1 MGHKSLLIFVC
12 IFFLLKTSFAN
23 NNISYIHKDI
33 SYLEISKIEKGW
45 IPFNT
50 SISKGLENGVY
61 WFKLDLEPSEKER
74 VIRIPE
80 SHITRTT
87 LFFNDYII
95 PIWTPNNYITYKIPA
110 SEIQNTIYL
119 KVSCLLEA
127 RIPIEVLSIYQY
139 YENKVT
145 AYVIMAL
152 YYAIVLIILLFNLF
166 SYINLKNKAYLYYM
180 FMVLGMSINAFYKDG
195 LFAYLFGFKGI
206 NEVLELYVNMILV
219 TAAIFFAK
227 SYLDQTN
234 ELFKLRRVGIAM
246 AILCFIGAII
256 FHIIHNFTLFITTN
270 ILQLLTIDIFWLY
283 GVIFWKKNVYARFFA
298 VAYGI
303 PLFIAHDYYFSPYFG
318 FSFFNTSPN
327 FYKLGSLFEMLV
339 FTYAI
344 MHFTKNLALDNKKY
358 SLKILEYAKLIKKKN
373 AVKSIDEVEIDLINK
388 YGFTPTEMNIL
399 KDLANKKSNKIIS
412 KKHFISENTV
422 KFHIKNIYTK
432 FQVNN
437 RKDVYAKFHNFSN

>member
-166 SYINLKNKAYLYYM
+166 SYINLKIKHIY
-180 FMVLGMSINAFYKDG
+180 
-195 LFAYLFGFKGI
+195 
-206 NEVLELYVNMILV
+206 
-219 TAAIFFAK
+219 
-227 SYLDQTN
+227 
-234 ELFKLRRVGIAM
+234 
-246 AILCFIGAII
+246 II
-256 FHIIHNFTLFITTN
+256 CLWF
-270 ILQLLTIDIFWLY
+270 
-283 GVIFWKKNVYARFFA
+283 
-298 VAYGI
+298 
-303 PLFIAHDYYFSPYFG
+303 
-318 FSFFNTSPN
+318 
-327 FYKLGSLFEMLV
+327 
-339 FTYAI
+339 
-344 MHFTKNLALDNKKY
+344 
-358 SLKILEYAKLIKKKN
+358 
-373 AVKSIDEVEIDLINK
+373 
-388 YGFTPTEMNIL
+388 
-399 KDLANKKSNKIIS
+399 
-412 KKHFISENTV
+412 
-422 KFHIKNIYTK
+422 
-432 FQVNN
+432 
-437 RKDVYAKFHNFSN
+437 